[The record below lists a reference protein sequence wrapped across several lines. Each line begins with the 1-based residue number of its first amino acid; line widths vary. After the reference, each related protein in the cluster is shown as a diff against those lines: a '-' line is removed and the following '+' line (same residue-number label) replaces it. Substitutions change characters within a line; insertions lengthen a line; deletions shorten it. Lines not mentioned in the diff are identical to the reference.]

1 MSAGLSSKS
10 DGMRVLRSGDV
21 AKLAGVTVRTLR
33 HYRSIGLLP
42 EPPRDDNGY
51 CSYGIE
57 DLARVLRIK
66 RLASLGFSL
75 EDIGGM
81 LNDMDAVTSYVQ
93 AAGMGGDENA
103 GERQEKDAC
112 ATSCSRSRG

>member
-33 HYRSIGLLP
+33 HYRQHRPAARAPARRQRLLLL
-42 EPPRDDNGY
+42 R
-51 CSYGIE
+51 GIE

-75 EDIGGM
+75 EDI
-81 LNDMDAVTSYVQ
+81 
-93 AAGMGGDENA
+93 AA
-103 GERQEKDAC
+103 C
-112 ATSCSRSRG
+112 

>member
-81 LNDMDAVTSYVQ
+81 LNDMDAVTRQ
-93 AAGMGGDENA
+93 TIKAIQDITFGAGKE
-103 GERQEKDAC
+103 EK
-112 ATSCSRSRG
+112 R

>member
-10 DGMRVLRSGDV
+10 DGLRALRSGDV

-66 RLASLGFSL
+66 RLASLGLF
-75 EDIGGM
+75 
-81 LNDMDAVTSYVQ
+81 ARRHQ
-93 AAGMGGDENA
+93 AA
-103 GERQEKDAC
+103 C
-112 ATSCSRSRG
+112 

>member
-33 HYRSIGLLP
+33 HYRRIGLLP

-51 CSYGIE
+51 
-57 DLARVLRIK
+57 L
-66 RLASLGFSL
+66 SL
-75 EDIGGM
+75 IHI
-81 LNDMDAVTSYVQ
+81 
-93 AAGMGGDENA
+93 
-103 GERQEKDAC
+103 
-112 ATSCSRSRG
+112 